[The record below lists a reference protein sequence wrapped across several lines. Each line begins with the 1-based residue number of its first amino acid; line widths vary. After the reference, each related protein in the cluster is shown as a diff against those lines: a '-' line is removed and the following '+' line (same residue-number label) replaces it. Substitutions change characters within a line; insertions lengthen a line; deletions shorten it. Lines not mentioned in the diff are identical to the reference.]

1 MILNINYNEY
11 LERIITEME
20 LIHTIKI
27 GEGDSSLA
35 LGMTCDVGCLWGKQR
50 RFAKRIASAFPYV
63 T

>member
-1 MILNINYNEY
+1 
-11 LERIITEME
+11 ME

-50 RFAKRIASAFPYV
+50 RFAERIVSAFPYV